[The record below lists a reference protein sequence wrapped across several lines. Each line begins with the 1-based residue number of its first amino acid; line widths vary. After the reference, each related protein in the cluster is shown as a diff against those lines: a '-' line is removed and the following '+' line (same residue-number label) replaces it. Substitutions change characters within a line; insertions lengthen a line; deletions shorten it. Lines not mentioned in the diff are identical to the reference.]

1 MMAVCLAVRSV
12 ATRGGQRA
20 DHLALHWVGRS
31 VVERAAHLVLKKVE
45 SMAAR
50 LVQHS
55 VEC

>member
-12 ATRGGQRA
+12 VSRGGQRA

-31 VVERAAHLVLKKVE
+31 VVERAAHLVSKKVE
-45 SMAAR
+45 PMAAH

-55 VEC
+55 AEC